1 MRSSVDM
8 RAMRSPML
16 SGSAESIDRVSSV
29 IEVGCVV
36 CDVVADPIVLRVWLL
51 FETVIDGL
59 AERVSLEDEVV

>member
-1 MRSSVDM
+1 
-8 RAMRSPML
+8 ML

-36 CDVVADPIVLRVWLL
+36 CDIVADPIVLRVWLL

-59 AERVSLEDEVV
+59 AERASLEDEVV